1 MRKLVAIIVILFFAM
16 SLTSAFA
23 ANTAK
28 KSLFQQ
34 ASDSIVGLKLSET
47 TTPTPNTAGK
57 PVFQQASDSFAR
69 MKKIGKKSGS
79 TSEVVASVFQQ
90 ASDSLSGIKLT
101 ESATSPAKKTA
112 KKVDPASLKASDNS
126 FFQQASKNL
135 SEMKVNFSEKSAT
148 SIFQDTSSSIQ
159 AGCPEV
165 KTDNL
170 RGNKAELKKRRVGKN
185 IIFM

>member
-16 SLTSAFA
+16 SLTPAFA
-23 ANTAK
+23 AK

-34 ASDSIVGLKLSET
+34 ASDGIVGLKLSEPA
-47 TTPTPNTAGK
+47 TPTPNTMGK
-57 PVFQQASDSFAR
+57 PVFQQASDSIAR

-79 TSEVVASVFQQ
+79 TSEVVASIFQQ
-90 ASDSLSGIKLT
+90 ASDGLSGIKLT
-101 ESATSPAKKTA
+101 EAATTPAKKTA
-112 KKVDPASLKASDNS
+112 EKVDPASLKASDNS

-165 KTDNL
+165 KNDNL